1 MERHEELSN
10 PDLDVAES
18 EDGLVLWA
26 TLDRP
31 EERNAL
37 SPGIIDGL
45 QEALAYAD
53 AGETRVFV
61 IRGAEG
67 TFCSGGDLSSMSD
80 TFGAGSEAYRENFS
94 GLADLVEAMVD
105 AAVLT
110 VAAVE
115 GYCLAGGLGLATACE
130 FVVADADATFGTP
143 EVDVGL
149 FPAQAMAPIMRA
161 ADEKAGLRLL
171 FTGEFIGATEAE
183 SMGLVTDIAPEG
195 EFEDRLSALVDELA
209 DNSPVL
215 IEIGKEAYYTQRDL
229 GFGAALD
236 YLSEVITIIAM
247 SDATEEGIDAYLN
260 DREPEWKQR

>member
-1 MERHEELSN
+1 MERHEDFSN

-37 SPGIIDGL
+37 SPDIIDGL
-45 QEALAYAD
+45 QEALASAD

-183 SMGLVTDIAPEG
+183 SMGLVTDVAPEA